1 MATESKVLLYSK
13 ILDEERSF
21 DITHAQKVL
30 DSRKTMPASDWE
42 LKDSK
47 YTVKDGIIQ
56 LANTGTNQKPVKEG
70 SATKSDPA
78 GTTA

>member
-21 DITHAQKVL
+21 DITHAQRVL

-42 LKDSK
+42 LKDPK

-56 LANTGTNQKPVKEG
+56 LADTGTNQKPAKKG
-70 SATKSDPA
+70 SATESNPTGA
-78 GTTA
+78 EA